1 MASQANNGFSIFKW
15 LKEKEN
21 QKMNNIMGRVKL
33 YEIKFQCP

>member
-1 MASQANNGFSIFKW
+1 MASQANNGFSILKW

-33 YEIKFQCP
+33 YEFKFQCP